1 MKRIVIL
8 LSVLISPFFLFAQT
22 EKTVLFLIPFF
33 GNTYNAQEI
42 VQIKES
48 EDIENTSVFQLMG
61 FWAGAQI
68 ALDEFND
75 KQVPLNIIV
84 KDVSNDETKLRNIM
98 EDQSLM
104 NKVDLI
110 IGPFFGKQFMI
121 AANYAKN
128 YKIPIINPFTSK
140 QDILNNNP
148 YVYKLSPSIYAE
160 PAMIS
165 FMLDMYP
172 QHKLM
177 IYADTVQDKQE
188 YKAYSQYFREKNI
201 PYTLM
206 AQNKNIVSQLQS
218 DKKNIVLVLS
228 SKPAQMLMLSRDLL
242 FNANLDNL
250 VLVVPEE
257 WFEEKTYDVEYYSKL
272 NLHFFSDYFVDMADE
287 NTQVF
292 VHKYLEKFNAPP
304 LLKNFSFQGYDVTKY
319 FITALLNDMDLDRV
333 KYNPLAYRFTFDKV
347 KDGGYENVNIQ
358 FLEVKDN
365 EIVPVEF

>member
-104 NKVDLI
+104 SKVDLI

-228 SKPAQMLMLSRDLL
+228 SKPAQMLMLSRDIL